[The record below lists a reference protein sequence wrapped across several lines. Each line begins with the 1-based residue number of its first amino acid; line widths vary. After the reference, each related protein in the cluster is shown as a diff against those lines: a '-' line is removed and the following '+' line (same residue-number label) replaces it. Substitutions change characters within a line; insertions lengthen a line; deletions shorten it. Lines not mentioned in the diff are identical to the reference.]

1 MHYTGTIWR
10 PPYEAGSLLL
20 EVTAGCTYHQCKF
33 CTLYEE
39 LPFKFRMSPLE
50 DVEADLREL
59 QTRLCD
65 PMGRLAA
72 RLQGLPEER
81 KVRRVYLTGGNPF
94 VLRFDRLAAIAE
106 LVHRYLPFCET
117 IGCFSRV
124 TDNGL
129 KSNEELR
136 ELGRLGYD
144 NISIGV
150 ETGDDES
157 LRFMNKGYQA
167 KDIVEQTRRLDQ
179 AGIGYH
185 FMYLAG
191 LPGAGQGA
199 RGALASAE
207 IFNRTHPRII
217 GSSMLTIYP
226 SSRLY
231 QEIQAGAW
239 TEESEL
245 EKLEELKVLIQHLD
259 IPVYFAT
266 LGASNAV
273 WVEGELPG
281 DRETMLARLEKACQP
296 EREAALR
303 HYRTNLPHL

>member
-59 QTRLCD
+59 
-65 PMGRLAA
+65 
-72 RLQGLPEER
+72 
-81 KVRRVYLTGGNPF
+81 
-94 VLRFDRLAAIAE
+94 
-106 LVHRYLPFCET
+106 
-117 IGCFSRV
+117 
-124 TDNGL
+124 
-129 KSNEELR
+129 
-136 ELGRLGYD
+136 GRLGYD

-150 ETGDDES
+150 ETGDAES

-167 KDIVEQTRRLDQ
+167 KDIVEQTHRLDQ

-245 EKLEELKVLIQHLD
+245 EKLGELKALIQHLD

>member
-39 LPFKFRMSPLE
+39 LPFKFRMTPLE
-50 DVEADLREL
+50 DVE
-59 QTRLCD
+59 
-65 PMGRLAA
+65 
-72 RLQGLPEER
+72 
-81 KVRRVYLTGGNPF
+81 
-94 VLRFDRLAAIAE
+94 
-106 LVHRYLPFCET
+106 
-117 IGCFSRV
+117 
-124 TDNGL
+124 
-129 KSNEELR
+129 
-136 ELGRLGYD
+136 
-144 NISIGV
+144 
-150 ETGDDES
+150 
-157 LRFMNKGYQA
+157 
-167 KDIVEQTRRLDQ
+167 
-179 AGIGYH
+179 
-185 FMYLAG
+185 AG

-245 EKLEELKVLIQHLD
+245 EKLGELKVLIQHLD

-281 DRETMLARLEKACQP
+281 DRETRLARLEKACQP